1 MSQLFLNHFNLCTKK
16 MQNPFLL
23 NLGFL
28 FFNRKDAE
36 AAKFF
41 ILNLTLFI
49 PLIALSV
56 QQSRIEF
63 SILLCTLCGFSFPL
77 QQRRRGR
84 RGFNKRIIINC
95 FSCFIFKF
103 PKNRFVY
110 SSLRSLRLCG
120 FYFFS
125 KINTNT
131 LTNEHN

>member
-23 NLGFL
+23 NLVFL
-28 FFNRKDAE
+28 FFNRKDEE

-63 SILLCTLCGFSFPL
+63 SILLCTLCVFAVFLFLYSKDAEAAEVLIKGLLLTVLVVLYLSF
-77 QQRRRGR
+77 QRIDLSILLCALCA
-84 RGFNKRIIINC
+84 FAV
-95 FSCFIFKF
+95 FTSS
-103 PKNRFVY
+103 PK
-110 SSLRSLRLCG
+110 L
-120 FYFFS
+120 
-125 KINTNT
+125 I
-131 LTNEHN
+131 LTH